1 MTLALN
7 SYQTMAVG
15 ILLYY
20 LGKFL
25 KARIKFLRTYCIPN
39 PVIGG
44 ILFALLNLALHQSG
58 VGAIKLDTVQQSF
71 FMNMF
76 FTSIGF
82 TASFAL
88 LKKGGRDVLILTI
101 VCAILVTLQDVIG
114 VGLAKVVA
122 CIRSLVSAPV
132 PYRLSAAMARV
143 LLLVLSLKTW
153 ALNAPVPL
161 LSPWQPSA

>member
-44 ILFALLNLALHQSG
+44 SLFVH
-58 VGAIKLDTVQQSF
+58 F
-71 FMNMF
+71 
-76 FTSIGF
+76 
-82 TASFAL
+82 
-88 LKKGGRDVLILTI
+88 
-101 VCAILVTLQDVIG
+101 
-114 VGLAKVVA
+114 
-122 CIRSLVSAPV
+122 
-132 PYRLSAAMARV
+132 
-143 LLLVLSLKTW
+143 
-153 ALNAPVPL
+153 
-161 LSPWQPSA
+161 

>member
-25 KARIKFLRTYCIPN
+25 KARIKFLRTYRIPN

-44 ILFALLNLALHQSG
+44 IVFALLNLALHQSG

-88 LKKGGRDVLILTI
+88 LKKGGRDLPKILTHKEL
-101 VCAILVTLQDVIG
+101 CE
-114 VGLAKVVA
+114 
-122 CIRSLVSAPV
+122 
-132 PYRLSAAMARV
+132 
-143 LLLVLSLKTW
+143 
-153 ALNAPVPL
+153 ALC
-161 LSPWQPSA
+161 PSK

>member
-39 PVIGG
+39 PAIGCC
-44 ILFALLNLALHQSG
+44 FCALLNLALHQSG

-88 LKKGGRDVLILTI
+88 LKKGGRDLPKILTHKEL
-101 VCAILVTLQDVIG
+101 CE
-114 VGLAKVVA
+114 
-122 CIRSLVSAPV
+122 
-132 PYRLSAAMARV
+132 
-143 LLLVLSLKTW
+143 
-153 ALNAPVPL
+153 ALC
-161 LSPWQPSA
+161 PSK

>member
-76 FTSIGF
+76 FTSIGLRHP
-82 TASFAL
+82 L
-88 LKKGGRDVLILTI
+88 LFLKRRPRRSDPHDCLRYPCYPAGRHW
-101 VCAILVTLQDVIG
+101 CRPCQSCGPA
-114 VGLAKVVA
+114 
-122 CIRSLVSAPV
+122 SAPW
-132 PYRLSAAMARV
+132 
-143 LLLVLSLKTW
+143 SLCRFRT
-153 ALNAPVPL
+153 ACRR
-161 LSPWQPSA
+161 PWHECCFWSFL

>member
-44 ILFALLNLALHQSG
+44 ILFALLNPRPSSERRRCHQ
-58 VGAIKLDTVQQSF
+58 T
-71 FMNMF
+71 
-76 FTSIGF
+76 
-82 TASFAL
+82 
-88 LKKGGRDVLILTI
+88 
-101 VCAILVTLQDVIG
+101 
-114 VGLAKVVA
+114 
-122 CIRSLVSAPV
+122 
-132 PYRLSAAMARV
+132 
-143 LLLVLSLKTW
+143 
-153 ALNAPVPL
+153 
-161 LSPWQPSA
+161 

>member
-44 ILFALLNLALHQSG
+44 ILFALLNLALHQSEH
-58 VGAIKLDTVQQSF
+58 
-71 FMNMF
+71 
-76 FTSIGF
+76 
-82 TASFAL
+82 
-88 LKKGGRDVLILTI
+88 VLYEHWFYGIL
-101 VCAILVTLQDVIG
+101 C
-114 VGLAKVVA
+114 
-122 CIRSLVSAPV
+122 SS
-132 PYRLSAAMARV
+132 
-143 LLLVLSLKTW
+143 
-153 ALNAPVPL
+153 
-161 LSPWQPSA
+161 

>member
-44 ILFALLNLALHQSG
+44 ILFRRQRAHRVRPQNLERRAHGQRPAASG
-58 VGAIKLDTVQQSF
+58 ARLVAEEELVVS
-71 FMNMF
+71 
-76 FTSIGF
+76 
-82 TASFAL
+82 
-88 LKKGGRDVLILTI
+88 DVLGIDGHGYRPLSDR
-101 VCAILVTLQDVIG
+101 ASADS
-114 VGLAKVVA
+114 A
-122 CIRSLVSAPV
+122 RDPSAP
-132 PYRLSAAMARV
+132 RC
-143 LLLVLSLKTW
+143 
-153 ALNAPVPL
+153 ALR
-161 LSPWQPSA
+161 SG